1 MLWALAVDGAVV
13 VSRRS
18 DNYELMLDQDV
29 AIGYRTHTLD
39 DVELYLEGSL
49 MFPRPRRANGGLPP
63 LLVSYAQANLKLRTG
78 CPAESSSKP
87 TSLRSSSVRR
97 SGSSSSRCL
106 SAFACSR

>member
-39 DVELYLEGSL
+39 
-49 MFPRPRRANGGLPP
+49 
-63 LLVSYAQANLKLRTG
+63 T
-78 CPAESSSKP
+78 
-87 TSLRSSSVRR
+87 
-97 SGSSSSRCL
+97 
-106 SAFACSR
+106 